1 MRPSLSKGAYS
12 VDRSF
17 PVTTIG
23 TRRSGFS
30 SARYV
35 SEPTQ
40 TRSGWSQMFI
50 NVPTTICEFTVFC
63 VHRNTPAPAST
74 SLITK
79 HDNTPALLAARDA
92 FR

>member
-1 MRPSLSKGAYS
+1 MRPSLSRGAYS
-12 VDRSF
+12 VERSF

-35 SEPTQ
+35 SVPTH

-50 NVPTTICEFTVFC
+50 SVPTTICELTVFC
-63 VHRNTPAPAST
+63 VDRNTPAPAST
-74 SLITK
+74 SFITR
-79 HDNTPALLAARDA
+79 HDNTPVLLAAREA
-92 FR
+92 LR